1 MVNASGISNQLTPDR
16 AAPEPAECPPDSKL
30 PENSQENL
38 DARLDHAIE
47 ETFPTSDPVSVT
59 ITKGPEPHRPDQEAS
74 SSSADD
80 QQSRAEQGSTAHV
93 LDQVR
98 EALNDV
104 AGSAT
109 EAAGNVY
116 SRGERY
122 AQQAREQYPA
132 AERYIREGQQAVTH
146 RVTESPLLALFVAG
160 AIGYAL
166 AWLIH
171 GQRRGPD
178 EHIPDYGRTNRGYAP
193 QRDEQRRH

>member
-1 MVNASGISNQLTPDR
+1 MVNASGVSSQSTPDQ
-16 AAPEPAECPPDSKL
+16 EEGKSAECPPDNKL

-47 ETFPTSDPVSVT
+47 ETFPTSDPISVT
-59 ITKGPEPHRPDQEAS
+59 ITKGPEPHQEANS
-74 SSSADD
+74 SLADA
-80 QQSRAEQGSTAHV
+80 QQSRAEQGSIEHV

-104 AGSAT
+104 AGNAT
-109 EAAGNVY
+109 EAARNVY
-116 SRGERY
+116 SQGERY
-122 AQQAREQYPA
+122 ARQARDQYPE

-146 RVTESPLLALFVAG
+146 RVTESRLLALFVAG

-178 EHIPDYGRTNRGYAP
+178 EHVPDYGRTNRGYAP
-193 QRDEQRRH
+193 HRDEQRRH

>member
-1 MVNASGISNQLTPDR
+1 MKPAPAGQQPT
-16 AAPEPAECPPDSKL
+16 AAPVTPAAGAYVHVRVGHC
-30 PENSQENL
+30 
-38 DARLDHAIE
+38 HIAI
-47 ETFPTSDPVSVT
+47 PV
-59 ITKGPEPHRPDQEAS
+59 
-74 SSSADD
+74 
-80 QQSRAEQGSTAHV
+80 
-93 LDQVR
+93 DQVR

-104 AGSAT
+104 AGSAS

-116 SRGERY
+116 SQGERY
-122 AQQAREQYPA
+122 ARQAREQYPE

-178 EHIPDYGRTNRGYAP
+178 EHVPEYGRTNQGYAP
-193 QRDEQRRH
+193 HRDEQRRH

>member
-1 MVNASGISNQLTPDR
+1 MVNASGVSSQSTPDR
-16 AAPEPAECPPDSKL
+16 EERKSAECPPDNKL

-47 ETFPTSDPVSVT
+47 ETFPTSDPISVT
-59 ITKGPEPHRPDQEAS
+59 ITKGPEPQQEANS
-74 SSSADD
+74 SLADE
-80 QQSRAEQGSTAHV
+80 QQSRAEQGSIEHV

-116 SRGERY
+116 SQGERY
-122 AQQAREQYPA
+122 ARQARDQYPE
-132 AERYIREGQQAVTH
+132 AERYIREGQQAVTR

-178 EHIPDYGRTNRGYAP
+178 EHVPDYGRTNRGYAP

>member
-1 MVNASGISNQLTPDR
+1 MVNAPSISSQSTPDQ
-16 AAPEPAECPPDSKL
+16 EEGKSAECPPDNML

-59 ITKGPEPHRPDQEAS
+59 ITKGPEPARPDQEARAS
-74 SSSADD
+74 SVDD
-80 QQSRAEQGSTAHV
+80 HQDQPEPAPIDHV

-104 AGSAT
+104 AGSAS

-116 SRGERY
+116 SQGERY
-122 AQQAREQYPA
+122 ARQARERYPE

-178 EHIPDYGRTNRGYAP
+178 EHVPEYGRTNQGYAP
-193 QRDEQRRH
+193 HRDEQRRH

>member
-1 MVNASGISNQLTPDR
+1 MVNAPSISSQSTPDR
-16 AAPEPAECPPDSKL
+16 AEPKPAECPPDNKL

-59 ITKGPEPHRPDQEAS
+59 ITKGPEPARADQEAR

-80 QQSRAEQGSTAHV
+80 QQSRPEPAPIEHV

-104 AGSAT
+104 AGSAS

-116 SRGERY
+116 SQGERY
-122 AQQAREQYPA
+122 ARQARERYPET
-132 AERYIREGQQAVTH
+132 ERYIREGQQAVTH

-178 EHIPDYGRTNRGYAP
+178 EHVPEYGRTNQGYAP
-193 QRDEQRRH
+193 HRDEQRRH